1 MKLSIIIPV
10 FNEEN
15 TISQILDLVKEVKLP
30 NGLKKEVIIVN
41 DASTDATTKIIEKK
55 ENFFEYV
62 EHINNEGKGSA
73 VKDGIKKSTGDILII
88 QDADLEYDPKYYSIL
103 LEPILTNKCKVV
115 YGTRLKKYPL
125 KIWGSGK
132 TVLPTHL
139 IANKFLTFLTNLL
152 YGSKLTDMET
162 CYKVF
167 TKDVISSI
175 SLKAKRFDFEPEITA
190 KILKK
195 GIVIFEVPIVV
206 NPRTYSEGKKIG
218 FLDGIIAIWTI
229 IKYRFVN

>member
-1 MKLSIIIPV
+1 VKLSIIIPV

-41 DASTDATTKIIEKK
+41 DASTDATTKIIKKK

-62 EHINNEGKGSA
+62 EHTNNEGKGSA

-103 LEPILTNKCKVV
+103 LEPILINKCKVV

-125 KIWGSGK
+125 KIWGSEK

-167 TKDVISSI
+167 TRDIISSI

-195 GIVIFEVPIVV
+195 GIVICEVPIVV